1 VVPRLPGADTT
12 PVTVPS
18 APTVQLAPTTPA
30 VAAATPQAPAVPVP
44 AGYTANLAKPLFS
57 LATAGPAEH
66 TMTVSVNPEKLGPVT
81 VQAHVSGGN
90 VRIELFAATA
100 DGREV
105 LRQTLPELR
114 RDLAGAGINASLDL
128 SSNSQSGSPHGGQDR
143 ETFTRRAPA
152 SNHPG
157 SNGRPLHMNDQIART
172 RPAAY
177 GPDTVLDV
185 LA

>member
-1 VVPRLPGADTT
+1 
-12 PVTVPS
+12 
-18 APTVQLAPTTPA
+18 
-30 VAAATPQAPAVPVP
+30 VPVP
-44 AGYTANLAKPLFS
+44 AGYTAQLAKPVFS
-57 LATAGPAEH
+57 LATAGPGEH
-66 TMTVSVNPEKLGPVT
+66 TMTVQVNPERLGPVT

-100 DGREV
+100 DGRDV

-114 RDLAGAGINASLDL
+114 RDLAGAGITASLDL
-128 SSNSQSGSPHGGQDR
+128 SSNGQGSPHGGHDR

-152 SNHPG
+152 SNQPG

-177 GPDTVLDV
+177 GPETVLDV
-185 LA
+185 MA